1 MKVNAT
7 KLSDI
12 SEKPAYFLLKGILS
26 LIFILHGV
34 ARIYYWSIQ
43 DFGSFLN
50 SKGFVVGVFIAWI
63 ITLGEI
69 IGGVFLLL
77 GYKVKY
83 VVAFNFLVIA
93 SGIFLVHLKNGWF
106 VVGHGENGVEFSLLI
121 LTVLIFIY
129 NQESQKYKLQID

>member
-129 NQESQKYKLQID
+129 NQESQK